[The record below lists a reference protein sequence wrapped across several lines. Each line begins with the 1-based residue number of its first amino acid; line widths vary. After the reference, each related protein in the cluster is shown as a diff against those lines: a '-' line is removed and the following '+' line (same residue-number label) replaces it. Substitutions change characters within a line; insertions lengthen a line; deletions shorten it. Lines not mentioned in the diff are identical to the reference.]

1 MIRGVIG
8 NVRSP
13 TNGFYWNPWLDLQL
27 GDGVVFMSKT
37 FGVPYCL
44 CALVGLCK
52 FLRAMPL
59 GVVECTWN
67 IAPATPVQVFKP
79 KLYHQLLTSVLFKG
93 NSTVASWHRDM
104 RDVTVWWLHQWYWI
118 CLFAGPWSC
127 KSNQT
132 THKYSI
138 GQVPWRLWGQ
148 LQRVFFRSEELATS
162 IIIFSNMHFVGGE
175 VKSRAQ
181 SPVSRLN

>member
-1 MIRGVIG
+1 M
-8 NVRSP
+8 
-13 TNGFYWNPWLDLQL
+13 
-27 GDGVVFMSKT
+27 
-37 FGVPYCL
+37 

-138 GQVPWRLWGQ
+138 GQVPWRLRGQ

-162 IIIFSNMHFVGGE
+162 IVIFSNMHFVGGVLNPE
-175 VKSRAQ
+175 LKAQ
-181 SPVSRLN
+181 SVLLTSLTALLNVRSHFFLRTDWVKKHWWKCCTTDVYMWYLKPS

>member
-1 MIRGVIG
+1 
-8 NVRSP
+8 
-13 TNGFYWNPWLDLQL
+13 
-27 GDGVVFMSKT
+27 
-37 FGVPYCL
+37 
-44 CALVGLCK
+44 
-52 FLRAMPL
+52 
-59 GVVECTWN
+59 
-67 IAPATPVQVFKP
+67 
-79 KLYHQLLTSVLFKG
+79 
-93 NSTVASWHRDM
+93 M

-162 IIIFSNMHFVGGE
+162 IIIFSNMHFVGGGGG

-181 SPVSRLN
+181 SPVSPLNWSYSFIKCKKSFLLKNWLGQKALVKMLHHWCIHVVSKNCMWQICLSVVTIPKLGKARAHVLNEMRNPKSFPICMILLTGCILLLGWNNVVLFPFIH